1 MDSQEIGI
9 KRRVPKNEKGG
20 SDTKAAETPK
30 KKKKKKKKIQLSEED
45 KMRKS
50 KLILEVNGFRN
61 TLRELKKKQGKEEG
75 IEEKIASCT
84 KQIDLLSEQI
94 RKIISAAS
102 AAAQSASP
110 PSPPTTTALE
120 G

>member
-1 MDSQEIGI
+1 MDSQEVGI

-20 SDTKAAETPK
+20 SSGSDAEAS
-30 KKKKKKKKIQLSEED
+30 KKKKKKKKIQLSEGD
-45 KMRKS
+45 KMKKS

-61 TLRELKKKQGKEEG
+61 TLRELKKKQGQEDG

-94 RKIISAAS
+94 REIISAAS

-110 PSPPTTTALE
+110 P
-120 G
+120 

>member
-1 MDSQEIGI
+1 
-9 KRRVPKNEKGG
+9 
-20 SDTKAAETPK
+20 
-30 KKKKKKKKIQLSEED
+30 
-45 KMRKS
+45 MRKS

-61 TLRELKKKQGKEEG
+61 TLRELKKKLGKEEG
-75 IEEKIASCT
+75 VEEKIASCT